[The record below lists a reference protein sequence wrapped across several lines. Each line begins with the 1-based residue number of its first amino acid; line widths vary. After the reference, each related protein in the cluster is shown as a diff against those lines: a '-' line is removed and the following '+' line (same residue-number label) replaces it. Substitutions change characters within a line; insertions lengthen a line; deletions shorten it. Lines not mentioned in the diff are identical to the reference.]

1 MVLVF
6 SQAGFAYK
14 INHYREEP
22 GIRLEASQK
31 RIGLIAVASAQSI
44 AAGQIGSRNVKFN
57 NIELYNMNAAR
68 SADFRPVY
76 KLECES
82 GGRGY
87 EIEVDAVT
95 GRVISFR

>member
-6 SQAGFAYK
+6 SERGFAYK

-22 GIRLEASQK
+22 GIRVEALQK
-31 RIGLIAVASAQSI
+31 KIGLIPVASAQSI
-44 AAGQIGSRNVKFN
+44 AAWQIGNRNVKFS

-87 EIEVDAVT
+87 HIEVDAVT
-95 GRVISFR
+95 GQVLLFR